1 MASLGYDG
9 RKEEGG
15 DVGTQLTKERRER
28 EVGVDCIGGVSDEG
42 GEG

>member
-1 MASLGYDG
+1 MGTTDERKREEMWG
-9 RKEEGG
+9 RNSQRKGE
-15 DVGTQLTKERRER
+15 RER

>member
-28 EVGVDCIGGVSDEG
+28 ERLALIALAA
-42 GEG
+42 